1 MKKIIRL
8 TESDLARIV
17 RRVIKEN
24 QKQFPDINKLIS
36 CAKENGITIGEITKL
51 DGCNVFSPDV
61 NKCIQSIITKLGE
74 KASDFAT
81 CAGIE
86 IPTTGPMSES
96 RRSRRRFGMRQNATS
111 RHYLN
116 ENLKSERV
124 FDEILYIIDTSNS
137 TEEFEKRIKEIEPEL
152 EDLPKEKYDQY
163 MSFINS
169 LKDNWSFE
177 NKEER

>member
-1 MKKIIRL
+1 MGIFITKEYIMKKIIRL

-17 RRVIKEN
+17 KRVIKEN
-24 QKQFPDINKLIS
+24 K
-36 CAKENGITIGEITKL
+36 
-51 DGCNVFSPDV
+51 
-61 NKCIQSIITKLGE
+61 
-74 KASDFAT
+74 
-81 CAGIE
+81 
-86 IPTTGPMSES
+86 
-96 RRSRRRFGMRQNATS
+96 R
-111 RHYLN
+111 
-116 ENLKSERV
+116 SERV

-152 EDLPKEKYDQY
+152 EDLPKEKYNQY